1 MSNISV
7 KWIFVL
13 CIFYFSQVDFMMGMV
28 KYYVSTLT
36 CILVFCS
43 M

>member
-1 MSNISV
+1 MLMSNICF

-13 CIFYFSQVDFMMGMV
+13 CVFYFSEVDFMMGMV

-36 CILVFCS
+36 YI
-43 M
+43 